1 MKKVNQLLM
10 NELKKTKTGKKEK
23 IQKINQSLMNL

>member
-10 NELKKTKTGKKEK
+10 NELKKMKMGKKEK